1 MSVKITP
8 DDWEQFKKH
17 YMFEFLRNA
26 DYRFGQAF
34 LNYFPKLSKQLLE
47 DGDRGESIEQRLWN
61 AKTQSMMTHSRS
73 FIKLYVGVIGSDKS
87 VRYTFTSSRLKTRDR
102 FLRTSSA
109 RKSNITK

>member
-8 DDWEQFKKH
+8 EDWEQFKKH

-34 LNYFPKLSKQLLE
+34 LNYFPKLSKHLLE

-61 AKTQSMMTHSRS
+61 AKTQSEAMSL
-73 FIKLYVGVIGSDKS
+73 IGQLILVGDIE
-87 VRYTFTSSRLKTRDR
+87 R
-102 FLRTSSA
+102 
-109 RKSNITK
+109 

>member
-1 MSVKITP
+1 MSVKITQE
-8 DDWEQFKKH
+8 DWEQFKKH

-61 AKTQSMMTHSRS
+61 AKTQSEAMSL
-73 FIKLYVGVIGSDKS
+73 IGQLILVGHIE
-87 VRYTFTSSRLKTRDR
+87 R
-102 FLRTSSA
+102 
-109 RKSNITK
+109 

>member
-34 LNYFPKLSKQLLE
+34 LNYFTELSKYLIAA
-47 DGDRGESIEQRLWN
+47 GKRGESIEQRLWN
-61 AKTQSMMTHSRS
+61 AKTQHEAMS
-73 FIKLYVGVIGSDKS
+73 IIGKMILEGDI
-87 VRYTFTSSRLKTRDR
+87 VR
-102 FLRTSSA
+102 
-109 RKSNITK
+109 